1 MLVSRVWCI
10 HSKVEACKRKKK
22 NTVINTVSNIVIKKE
37 DKMQYTKNIIWKIMV
52 VNGKLRHR

>member
-37 DKMQYTKNIIWKIMV
+37 DKMQYTKNII
-52 VNGKLRHR
+52 